1 MSEKEI
7 QFEYFHGYESEQ
19 YKFYRVPKI
28 LITNPYFRH
37 LSCEAKL
44 LYGLLLDRM
53 GISVKNHWIDEQDR
67 VYIIFP
73 IDEIMEL
80 FACGRQKAVKM
91 LQELDTERGI
101 GLIEKKRIGLGR
113 ANIIYVKNFLHQDIC
128 DEGMLYGQSKLIPM
142 PGKVAEEME
151 EDALETANSF
161 MKCENQISGSLGM
174 NLSEVPESNFSRSG
188 YGISTGMEKE
198 IQEIPKSYLPR
209 CENQTCESRKIR
221 PVEIPKPDLQKYENQ
236 NSGGPKNRS
245 AQVWE
250 SNGNKTNHS
259 DTDRNYTEKKET
271 ESSGFHTSYPILSET
286 GKDKAMEVYREI
298 ICDNI
303 EYSGIAESFGME
315 QADGIVDLILEVVTS
330 RKKTFW
336 IAGQEMDANLVKN
349 RFMKLNFMH
358 ISYVCDCLR
367 KNTTKIKN
375 IKQYLLTALY
385 NAPTTIDY
393 YYQAEVQHDMYG

>member
-1 MSEKEI
+1 MDKKEI

-19 YKFYRVPKI
+19 YKFYRVPKV

-53 GISVKNHWIDEQDR
+53 GISIKNRWIDEQDR
-67 VYIIFP
+67 VYIVFP

-128 DEGMLYGQSKLIPM
+128 DESIYGQTKLIPM
-142 PGKVAEEME
+142 HGVSAEQME
-151 EDALETANSF
+151 KDRADTVNGIL
-161 MKCENQISGSLGM
+161 KYENQTSGSTDRNM
-174 NLSEVPESNFSRSG
+174 SEVLESDFNGSSYETFMNRQRES
-188 YGISTGMEKE
+188 
-198 IQEIPKSYLPR
+198 QEISKSYFQE
-209 CENQTCESRKIR
+209 CENQTFEDQNLGQAEVLKYN
-221 PVEIPKPDLQKYENQ
+221 LQKYENQ
-236 NSGGPKNRS
+236 NYGSVKNVS
-245 AQVWE
+245 AEVWKTN
-250 SNGNKTNHS
+250 SNKTNKN
-259 DTDRNYTEKKET
+259 DTKRSNTEQKEN
-271 ESSGFHTSYPILSET
+271 EWSGVQKSYLIPSET
-286 GKDKAMEVYREI
+286 GRDKAMEVYREI

-303 EYSGIAESFGME
+303 LYECIILDYGEE
-315 QADGIVDLILEVVTS
+315 QVNGIVDLILEVVTS

-336 IAGQEMDANLVKN
+336 IAGQEMDAALVKN
-349 RFMKLNFMH
+349 RFMKLNSMH
-358 ISYVCDCLR
+358 ICYVLDCLQ

-375 IKQYLLTALY
+375 IKQYLLTTLY
-385 NAPTTIDY
+385 NAPVTMEY
-393 YYQAEVQHDMYG
+393 YYQTEVQHDMYG